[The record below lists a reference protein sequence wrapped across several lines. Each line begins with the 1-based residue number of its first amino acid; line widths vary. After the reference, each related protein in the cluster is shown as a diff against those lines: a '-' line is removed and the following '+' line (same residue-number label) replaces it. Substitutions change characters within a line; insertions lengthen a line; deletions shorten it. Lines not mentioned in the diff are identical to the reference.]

1 MSGPGGALAD
11 RPVPPVPPVG
21 WLSTAALGCVIV
33 GGILIASYAPRPA
46 PLLIPTVLTVL
57 AYALMVTALVLLSR
71 IEGFAW
77 STFVR
82 LFRWALLAYVVMSG
96 MIEFA
101 FVHDHT
107 RGATLTEVSLMLV
120 IFALSVP
127 TTIAFTS
134 ARYADA

>member
-1 MSGPGGALAD
+1 MTASFNPE
-11 RPVPPVPPVG
+11 RSTPPVA
-21 WLSTAALGCVIV
+21 WLSTTALGCVIV

-46 PLLIPTVLTVL
+46 PLVVPTALTVL
-57 AYALMVTALVLLSR
+57 AYVLMVTALVLLSR
-71 IEGFAW
+71 IAGFAW
-77 STFVR
+77 STFGR
-82 LFRWALLAYVVMSG
+82 IFRWALLAYVVMSG

-101 FVHDHT
+101 FIHDHT
-107 RGATLTEVSLMLV
+107 RGTTLTEVTLMLV

>member
-1 MSGPGGALAD
+1 MTAALETE
-11 RPVPPVPPVG
+11 RSMPPVG
-21 WLSTAALGCVIV
+21 WLATTALGCVIV

-46 PLLIPTVLTVL
+46 PLAVPTVLTVL
-57 AYALMVTALVLLSR
+57 AYALMAAAVISLVR
-71 IEGFAW
+71 IPDFAW
-77 STFVR
+77 STFAKI
-82 LFRWALLAYVVMSG
+82 FRWALLAYLVMTG

-107 RGATLTEVSLMLV
+107 RGATLLEVSLMLV
-120 IFALSVP
+120 IFAVSVP

>member
-1 MSGPGGALAD
+1 MTT
-11 RPVPPVPPVG
+11 PVDAERSVPPVG
-21 WLSTAALGCVIV
+21 WLTTTALGCVVV

-46 PLLIPTVLTVL
+46 PLAVPTALTVL

-71 IEGFAW
+71 VAGFAW
-77 STFVR
+77 PTFGR
-82 LFRWALLAYVVMSG
+82 IFRWALLAYVVMAG